1 LDLTVLFFQPLF
13 EKMSQSVSVGLCGQ
27 GADEIH
33 AGYPRYRDLESHR
46 NLIHSRLKSCEHPF
60 SNTLL
65 SGSITTPGWRGNH
78 NPSSAFSD
86 LETTLQYE
94 MNHGQLTNFQLR
106 LVDRHSMA
114 HGLEVRVPFLGNPH
128 LDASSRLPT
137 HWKLS
142 DRVEKP
148 ALREAANLTK
158 LPKNIVHRP
167 KLPAG
172 RATSPTMIDN
182 LLNELKGHA
191 AEYANDIPSISGMFH
206 GQPEISLGLRL
217 FRSLHIVDG
226 GLGRHG
232 KDLMTLLG
240 DVD

>member
-1 LDLTVLFFQPLF
+1 
-13 EKMSQSVSVGLCGQ
+13 MCGQ
-27 GADEIH
+27 GADELH

-65 SGSITTPGWRGNH
+65 SGHIATPGWRGNH
-78 NPSSAFSD
+78 NPDSAFSD

-94 MNHGQLTNFQLR
+94 LNHGQLTNFQLR

-114 HGLEVRVPFLGNPH
+114 HGLEVRVPFLGTPH
-128 LDASSRLPT
+128 LDASHNLPT

-142 DRVEKP
+142 DRVEKV

-158 LPKNIVHRP
+158 LPKDIVHRP

-182 LLNELKGHA
+182 LLQELKGHA
-191 AEYANDIPSISGMFH
+191 SEYANDIPSISGMFH

-232 KDLMTLLG
+232 KDLMALLE